1 MRCGYWGINKK
12 IMDSITQAVLGA
24 AIGEAVL
31 GKKIGNKGAILG
43 AAVATIPDL
52 DVALYLFCDKFEM
65 LSIHR
70 GYSHSI
76 LFSIIGSFLIAYMLQ
91 RIKWAEKVGYW
102 RLWIF
107 TWLALFTHML
117 LDAFTAYGTQLFL
130 PFSDAR
136 VGFDSVNVVDPV
148 YTLPLM
154 IGLLFSLFIFKN
166 KPLRPVYNY
175 IGMAVSTLYLL
186 GTLGVKNHVEHHFQT
201 ELAEQHI
208 AYNSLLTMPVGI
220 ANINWYGVA
229 KTDDGLYMHNYSIIH
244 DDHLPFEYFPSNDY
258 LLEGLN
264 PILVN
269 KMKWFAKGFYTLE
282 KDGDKLRF
290 YNLQVDMRGIVQDG
304 EIKAPTVGY
313 FVITPHEDGSFGFS
327 SGMHK
332 RE

>member
-1 MRCGYWGINKK
+1 
-12 IMDSITQAVLGA
+12 MDSITQAVLGA

-31 GKKIGNKGAILG
+31 GKKIGGKGAILG
-43 AAVATIPDL
+43 AVVATIPDL
-52 DVALYLFCDKFEM
+52 DVALYLFYDKFDM

-70 GYSHSI
+70 GFSHSI
-76 LFSIIGSFLIAYMLQ
+76 LFSLLAAFLIAY
-91 RIKWAEKVGYW
+91 IFKKIEWTKKINYW

-166 KPLRPVYNY
+166 KPSRPIYNY
-175 IGMAVSTLYLL
+175 IGIAVSTLYLL
-186 GTLGVKNHVEHHFQT
+186 GTLGVKNHVEQHFQT
-201 ELAEQHI
+201 ELAEQRI

-229 KTDDGLYMHNYSIIH
+229 KTDEGIFMYKYSILKNG
-244 DDHLPFEYFPSNDY
+244 HLPFEYFPTNDH
-258 LLEGLN
+258 LLGGVN
-264 PILVN
+264 PTLVDR
-269 KMKWFAKGFYTLE
+269 MKWFAKGFYTVE

-290 YNLQVDMRGIVQDG
+290 YNLQVDMRGIVQEG
-304 EIKAPTVGY
+304 NTKAPTAGY
-313 FVITPHEDGSFGFS
+313 FVIEPHADGSFEFS
-327 SGMHK
+327 SGAYK
-332 RE
+332 EGGE